1 MGIMKLGLL
10 ASLAS
15 LGVATAA
22 PPPPVS
28 AQVLQSQLNAAILGG
43 AASFTIPA
51 GRIGQR
57 ISAANPFLSRSRPRA
72 LRAVRTE
79 RCRHTTGKRSIPSN
93 MIFTEIFLTGHG
105 VVVLLI
111 PLALLFC

>member
-22 PPPPVS
+22 PPPPRVS

-79 RCRHTTGKRSIPSN
+79 RCRHTTG
-93 MIFTEIFLTGHG
+93 HG